1 MEGTLVKYTLGECL
15 GVIRRGT
22 YQVVSED
29 RRWEYEPVSDLC
41 PDLEPDSDCSYDGS
55 SDEVRKDQDNL
66 DDQ

>member
-1 MEGTLVKYTLGECL
+1 M
-15 GVIRRGT
+15 
-22 YQVVSED
+22 SED
-29 RRWEYEPVSDLC
+29 RRWEYEPISDLC

>member
-1 MEGTLVKYTLGECL
+1 M
-15 GVIRRGT
+15 
-22 YQVVSED
+22 SED

-41 PDLEPDSDCSYDGS
+41 PYLEPDSDCSYDES